1 MKCGHYRSE
10 INLYQMP
17 IKGES
22 LGEPRL
28 SYKRLTQVIT
38 LHRTEIQIRFPPFEQ
53 ARCELTY
60 NLKHNARERAS
71 CDFDL

>member
-1 MKCGHYRSE
+1 
-10 INLYQMP
+10 MP

-28 SYKRLTQVIT
+28 SYKRLNRVIT
-38 LHRTEIQIRFPPFEQ
+38 LHRTEIQIRFPHFEQ

-60 NLKHNARERAS
+60 KLKHIARERAL